1 MTAVSIIITAVL
13 IILWALLIARLIY
26 ILGLIWYKYPFKA
39 MTWFYHGII
48 GWHKP
53 TIDFHFDGKDFTSKC
68 RFCGKDIM
76 LSNKGIWILK

>member
-1 MTAVSIIITAVL
+1 MPDISIFITIVL
-13 IILWALLIARLIY
+13 MVLWAFLIARLIY

-53 TIDFHFDGKDFTSKC
+53 TKEFHYNGNFFVSRC
-68 RFCGKDIM
+68 RFCGKEIT
-76 LSNKGIWILK
+76 LSDKGAWILV